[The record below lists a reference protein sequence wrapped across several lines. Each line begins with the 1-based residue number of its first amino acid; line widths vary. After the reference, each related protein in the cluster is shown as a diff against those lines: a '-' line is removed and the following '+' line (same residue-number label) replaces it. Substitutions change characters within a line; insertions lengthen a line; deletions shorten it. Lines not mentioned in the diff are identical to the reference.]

1 MKMFC
6 ISDNV
11 DTALGMGLAGMNTAV
26 LHEKKEIE
34 QKLEDVLKDSSIG
47 ILVITDKIYQEVY
60 QAIDK
65 IKQERRTPL
74 VVTIPDRHIKKQKG
88 EEV

>member
-1 MKMFC
+1 M
-6 ISDNV
+6 
-11 DTALGMGLAGMNTAV
+11 
-26 LHEKKEIE
+26 
-34 QKLEDVLKDSSIG
+34 KDSSIG